1 MKKLLLVAFSLA
13 TFITNAQDITFGVKA
28 GANFASIGGD
38 DGKDLDGF
46 TSFLIGAT
54 VEIPVSDTFSIQPE
68 VLYSGQGFT
77 LDGIVEDVPL
87 SSGGVE
93 DIAYETTGRFDYL
106 NIPIIAKFYLSEGLS
121 LEAGPQI
128 GFLLN
133 SKYDAGGITLE
144 SGQFAAETNN
154 LIRESN
160 KVDYGFNLGAGY
172 QLNSGLN
179 FNIRYY
185 LVLADI
191 PKGDTD
197 GFKNNVFQVAV
208 GYNF

>member
-77 LDGIVEDVPL
+77 LDGVVEDV
-87 SSGGVE
+87 
-93 DIAYETTGRFDYL
+93 AYETTGSFDYL
-106 NIPIIAKFYLSEGLS
+106 NIPIIAKFYLSEGFS

-133 SKYDAGGITLE
+133 SKYDVDAVAFATGE
-144 SGQFAAETNN
+144 FAAETYN
-154 LIRESN
+154 LIGESD

-185 LVLADI
+185 LGLADI